1 MHCLRCQ
8 HQANAEMYHQ
18 NVTSTWLE
26 PFLRPMCRQNPRK
39 YCLMEEIRQ
48 TTRDFYQGFLLE
60 SFVNNRKNYP
70 STDALFQPST
80 LIGGFNPFLKKYDSI
95 VKNWIISLGLKMER
109 KLI

>member
-1 MHCLRCQ
+1 
-8 HQANAEMYHQ
+8 
-18 NVTSTWLE
+18 
-26 PFLRPMCRQNPRK
+26 
-39 YCLMEEIRQ
+39 MEEIRQ
-48 TTRDFYQGFLLE
+48 TTRDFSQRFLLE